1 MKYNNVIIE
10 NTGPH
15 YVERTNV
22 KNWLELQSAGGDKVL
37 FYPDGKIEIVGDARQ
52 ALGYLI
58 NTCRQAHLDKDN
70 NNNNNCC
77 LSIYDFLI
85 IDTKNLTIT
94 NKSSRIY
101 TEYFIIKNIIE
112 REFFRKMKL
121 KAFW

>member
-70 NNNNNCC
+70 NNCC